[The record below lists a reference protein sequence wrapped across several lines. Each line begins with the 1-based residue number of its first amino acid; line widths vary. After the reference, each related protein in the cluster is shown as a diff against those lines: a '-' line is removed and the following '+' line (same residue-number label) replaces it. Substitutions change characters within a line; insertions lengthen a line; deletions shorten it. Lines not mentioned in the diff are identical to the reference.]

1 MHSLL
6 DLAESS
12 IAVDINLI
20 IAPFSPTIAVR
31 CDGGQLEN
39 ALLNILINSRDAI
52 RDSGIGGH
60 IRVEVKVR
68 NRSTGKL
75 HSDLSTDEDS
85 QVEIVLSD
93 DGPGM
98 SEEVLRRAADP
109 FFSTKHD
116 KAGSGL
122 GLSMVYGFVQQS
134 GGELLIK
141 NLGTKESRITGTE
154 ITLILEHAKKEP
166 DTQREPTKAS
176 VAEIQPA
183 RILLVEDEP
192 ELAQV
197 LALTL
202 QRMGHDVRTVHNSND
217 AMNIVQN
224 DANLDLLLTDIVLP
238 GPMDGYSLA
247 REAVNTRPALKVVY
261 LSGYARR
268 RTGSSPLGP
277 VLQKPVS
284 ARQLVA
290 VVRRELDPD
299 VKSTLD
305 RELVLQDQSAE
316 DDTGSD
322 KD

>member
-1 MHSLL
+1 M
-6 DLAESS
+6 
-12 IAVDINLI
+12 
-20 IAPFSPTIAVR
+20 
-31 CDGGQLEN
+31 
-39 ALLNILINSRDAI
+39 
-52 RDSGIGGH
+52 
-60 IRVEVKVR
+60 EVKVR

-141 NLGTKESRITGTE
+141 NLGTKESRTTGTE

-290 VVRRELDPD
+290 VVKRELDPD
-299 VKSTLD
+299 VISTLD
-305 RELVLQDQSAE
+305 REPVLQDQSAE